1 MNVPQSKNSLKR
13 ISDFI
18 FQSISCQFLAISYM
32 LNIPERLF
40 IMNSVLNPDI
50 QINVKC
56 LVVF

>member
-1 MNVPQSKNSLKR
+1 
-13 ISDFI
+13 
-18 FQSISCQFLAISYM
+18 M

-56 LVVF
+56 LVVFRNEKDRSTVESVLAINGGKFGSL